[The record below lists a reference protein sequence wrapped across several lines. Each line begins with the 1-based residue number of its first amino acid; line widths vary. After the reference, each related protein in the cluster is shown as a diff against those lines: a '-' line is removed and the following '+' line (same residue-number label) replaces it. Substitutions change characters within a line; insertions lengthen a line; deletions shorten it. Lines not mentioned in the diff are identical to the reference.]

1 MNTSVQ
7 SPRILIVE
15 NDFLIP
21 EMVYDLVRDLG
32 YGTARPAHRLP
43 SALSEITKD
52 NFDCVFVNIG
62 IDDQKHG
69 IEIADI
75 LKKMRLPFGFVTG
88 YNSSL
93 AERHADVP
101 ILQKPFSADQLRDFL
116 VTLVG
121 SVRQT

>member
-1 MNTSVQ
+1 M
-7 SPRILIVE
+7 
-15 NDFLIP
+15 
-21 EMVYDLVRDLG
+21 
-32 YGTARPAHRLP
+32 RL
-43 SALSEITKD
+43 
-52 NFDCVFVNIG
+52 VNIG